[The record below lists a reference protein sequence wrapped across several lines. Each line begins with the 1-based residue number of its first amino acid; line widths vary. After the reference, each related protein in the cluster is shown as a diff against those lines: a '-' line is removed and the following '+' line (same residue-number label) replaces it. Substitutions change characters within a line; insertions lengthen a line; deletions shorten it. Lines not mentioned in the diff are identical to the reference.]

1 MVLASACVLGACV
14 SSDDIGDQLEAAE
27 TLVTDFG
34 LTQVTGPNEVV
45 SKTIHYASASGL
57 MGGDVELVVGSA
69 EELLTSSG
77 WSVALVE
84 PLDVSG
90 SPASEGARVVA
101 TKDDLVTRV
110 AASDQV
116 GVNPAPVGFTWVQIS
131 VAKSG
136 DDLAW
141 TIIG

>member
-1 MVLASACVLGACV
+1 MLGACV
-14 SSDDIGDQLEAAE
+14 SPDDIGDQLEAAK
-27 TLVTDFG
+27 TLVIDLG

-57 MGGDVELVVGSA
+57 MRGDVELVVGSA

-77 WSVALVE
+77 WSVARVE
-84 PLDVSG
+84 RLDVSG

-101 TKDDLVTRV
+101 TKDDLVTQM
-110 AASDQV
+110 AAFDQV
-116 GVNPAPVGFTWVQIS
+116 GVNPAPVGFTWVQIN

-136 DDLAW
+136 DGLAW